1 MKKQFIKIKSK
12 ISIFGYLVG
21 TTIGNLILFYYFDYS
36 IYDILIST
44 IIQILLFVLLIFVY
58 DGIKSIIM
66 KMNSKTNNL
75 K

>member
-1 MKKQFIKIKSK
+1 MQKQFIKIKSK
-12 ISIFGYLVG
+12 LDIFPYLVG
-21 TTIGNLILFYYFDYS
+21 TTIANLILFYYFDYS
-36 IYDILIST
+36 IYNILIST

-66 KMNSKTNNL
+66 KINSKTNNL